1 MLEEK
6 TVEVGLTTTARAVHH
21 EEVRGD
27 SVTDGGE
34 VVDDIVVG
42 VEGVGEGGGNGVP
55 GLSL

>member
-34 VVDDIVVG
+34 VIDDIVVG
-42 VEGVGEGGGNGVP
+42 VEGVREGGVP

>member
-6 TVEVGLTTTARAVHH
+6 TVEVGLTTTAGAVHH

-42 VEGVGEGGGNGVP
+42 VEGVGEGGGDGVP